1 MAQPNTRFGLKIT
14 RCPDAMRWYSSHIG
28 ETFPLLADLGDEFKS
43 REPEGYV
50 NFIQKSDC
58 EVVELAAPAN

>member
-1 MAQPNTRFGLKIT
+1 MAQPSTRFGLKII

-28 ETFPLLADLGDEFKS
+28 ETFPLLADFGDEFKS

-50 NFIQKSDC
+50 NFIQKGDC
-58 EVVELAAPAN
+58 EVVELTQPAS